1 MEESVITVKVV
12 VSKYDIDRSER
23 DRSQCPITRAIS
35 KKLQISAD
43 DVEVREEEESVCIW
57 DEWDHPS
64 EVYTFEN
71 DEVLNF
77 ICSWKLMEAVKPFE
91 FNMKKKEI
99 KNVSI

>member
-1 MEESVITVKVV
+1 MITVKVV

-43 DVEVREEEESVCIW
+43 DVEVREEEESVWIW
-57 DEWDHPS
+57 DEWDHPY

-71 DEVLNF
+71 DAVFDF
-77 ICSWKLMEAVKPFE
+77 ICNWKLMETVKPFE
-91 FNMKKKEI
+91 FNMKKKEM
-99 KNVSI
+99 KHV